1 MGLLWHS
8 QELSMWTGLLAV
20 FATFELPF
28 PNPMPTNDISLFHR
42 ALYQDC
48 QDMNNDTLAYD
59 FLEGPQ
65 KLLLSNKLGRDFVR
79 TVTSTLSDGNSVYW
93 SARTN
98 YIDSKIASWLAADP
112 SIEQVVLVASGF
124 DSRPYR
130 LQAPPLTLLTPHQ
143 ASTLGPTASKR
154 PTLTSSRWT
163 SRRWWRRSRRG

>member
-1 MGLLWHS
+1 
-8 QELSMWTGLLAV
+8 MWTGLLAV

>member
-1 MGLLWHS
+1 
-8 QELSMWTGLLAV
+8 MWTGLLAV

-130 LQAPPLTLLTPHQ
+130 LQAPPLTLLPPPPPPTHPQPTPIPP
-143 ASTLGPTASKR
+143 LPPPTPPYPPLPRIRLRLSALPPPSAPR
-154 PTLTSSRWT
+154 
-163 SRRWWRRSRRG
+163 